1 MIAFKPCRS
10 RHAGR
15 IFAFALLLSF
25 LAPLSSH
32 ASSKPTPLP
41 VQADIYT
48 TLPSTLA
55 HSPVMAMDGDPNT
68 YFRSIYGMDDGDDF
82 LVMLARPIPVD
93 SITITTG
100 TPDGKDM
107 LANAMLETSDND
119 QNYHQVA
126 SFGADGTGHA
136 DLKNALVKD
145 IRIRMEPGQNAS
157 VLVIR
162 EIAVDSPVKIG
173 YIELAAGRGFLDVS
187 KAPDVL
193 DWALKAQKQVA
204 EFWPAADAMLYT
216 EGFVPPNMVNM
227 VFADGDGVA
236 GTGGGVMSVNAKWC
250 RAHPDDT
257 GLTVHEMTHVVQ
269 AYPTYDAGWLVEG
282 IADYVRWVKFEPEHF
297 HPYIDPAKSTWHDAY
312 QTTAAWLGY
321 VADHYDPCI
330 VTKLNAALRSGS
342 YSDDIFTKD
351 TGKTPDQLWQEFL
364 AAYDEQ
370 NANLPTGTRP
380 TAPQ

>member
-1 MIAFKPCRS
+1 MTQFQARNSACTLLITLLS
-10 RHAGR
+10 LV
-15 IFAFALLLSF
+15 ALLLISIPV
-25 LAPLSSH
+25 LAKANDS
-32 ASSKPTPLP
+32 TLP

-55 HSPVMAMDGDPNT
+55 HNPVRAIDGDPAT
-68 YFRSIYGMDDGDDF
+68 YFRSVYGMDDGDDF

-93 SITITTG
+93 AITITTG
-100 TPDGKDM
+100 TPDGKD
-107 LANAMLETSDND
+107 LLSNAMLETSDD
-119 QNYHQVA
+119 DPDYHQIA
-126 SFGADGTGHA
+126 TFGADGIAHA
-136 DLKNALVKD
+136 DLKGALVKD
-145 IRIRMEPGQNAS
+145 IRIRMQSGQNAA

-173 YIELAAGRGFLDVS
+173 YVELAPGKGFLDVS

-193 DWALKAQKQVA
+193 DWALRAQKQVA
-204 EFWPAADAMLYT
+204 EFWPAANAMLYT
-216 EGFVPPNMVNM
+216 DNFVPPNMVNM

-236 GTGGGVMSVNAKWC
+236 ATGGGVMTVNAKWC
-250 RAHPDDT
+250 RAHADDT
-257 GLTVHEMTHVVQ
+257 GLTVHEMAHVVQ

-297 HPYIDPAKSTWHDAY
+297 HPGINPEKSTWHDAY

-330 VTKLNAALRSGS
+330 VTKLNAALRNGT

-351 TGKTPDQLWQEFL
+351 TGKTPDQLWQEFVS
-364 AAYDEQ
+364 AYQAQ
-370 NANLPTGTRP
+370 NANLPSGIRP